1 MIQRREL
8 VIPACPE
15 SAVIHCKIPDSPD
28 FVGIAGMTFRKI
40 IKQKMKLVKK
50 ILLYE
55 IHNTIRSKWVILY
68 TFFFFLVG
76 YGLFTF
82 SGDVNK
88 AFISLMNIIIIV
100 IPLVSI
106 IFGSIYFYNSRE
118 FIEMMLSQPIDRKS
132 LFLGIYLGTAIPLS
146 AGFALGFSIPFILFG
161 KVSQQIDG
169 FILLLLIGVL
179 LTFIFIALSFLISV
193 KQDDK
198 SKGLGLAIL
207 IWLVLAVVYDGLVL
221 LLIYNFQDYPLEN
234 AMIVL
239 TALNPIDL
247 GRILFLMKFDIAA
260 LMGYTGA
267 VFQRFF
273 GSGLGVVISIVCLF
287 IWIIVPFF
295 LSSRFFKKKD
305 F

>member
-1 MIQRREL
+1 
-8 VIPACPE
+8 
-15 SAVIHCKIPDSPD
+15 
-28 FVGIAGMTFRKI
+28 
-40 IKQKMKLVKK
+40 MKLVKK

-55 IHNTIRSKWVILY
+55 LHNTIRNKWVLLY

-76 YGLFTF
+76 YALFTF

-88 AFISLMNIIIIV
+88 AYISLMNIIIIV

-161 KVSQQIDG
+161 KVTEQIDG
-169 FILLLLIGVL
+169 FIILLVIGVM
-179 LTFIFIALSFLISV
+179 LTFIFVAISFLISV
-193 KQDDK
+193 LQDDK
-198 SKGLGLAIL
+198 SKGLGFAIL
-207 IWLVLAVVYDGLVL
+207 IWLILAVVYDGLVL
-221 LLIYNFQDYPLEN
+221 YIIYYFQEYPLES
-234 AMIVL
+234 AMIAL
-239 TALNPIDL
+239 SILNPIDL

-273 GSGLGVVISIVCLF
+273 GSSLGMIISVICLLV
-287 IWIIVPFF
+287 WIIVPFF

>member
-1 MIQRREL
+1 
-8 VIPACPE
+8 
-15 SAVIHCKIPDSPD
+15 
-28 FVGIAGMTFRKI
+28 
-40 IKQKMKLVKK
+40 MKLVKK

-88 AFISLMNIIIIV
+88 AYISLMHIIIII

-132 LFLGIYLGTAIPLS
+132 LFLGIFLGTAIPLS
-146 AGFALGFSIPFILFG
+146 TGFALGFSIPFLLFG
-161 KVSQQIDG
+161 KVIEQLTG
-169 FILLLLIGVL
+169 YILLLLIGVL
-179 LTFIFIALSFLISV
+179 LTFIFIAIAFLISV

-207 IWLVLAVVYDGLVL
+207 IWLILAVVYDGIVL
-221 LLIYNFQDYPLEN
+221 MIIYYFQDYPLEN
-234 AMIVL
+234 AMIIL
-239 TALNPIDL
+239 SAMNPIDL

-267 VFQRFF
+267 IFQRFF
-273 GSGLGVVISIVCLF
+273 GSSLGMIISIACLLF
-287 IWIIVPFF
+287 WILVPFF
-295 LSSRFFKKKD
+295 LSNRFFGRKD